1 MKGISRNIKTGIV
14 LVIILVFVGS
24 VVKVI
29 LDGYK
34 GENAN
39 QSITAEDDADSEEK
53 TLSKDKKLLS
63 EKDIKEFEENYNISG
78 GFYLYDE
85 KDALV
90 AREEPL
96 EIKEEG
102 YLDCSLEFKNFSKG
116 NIQFTLLVFAD
127 GELQNFSVNGE
138 SETYF
143 YNNKQLANRESDKI
157 KIHLKPLLKD
167 GAQSHK
173 ILFYM
178 TFFPV
183 DCYDDEQTIYSTSV
197 AEHILVGAENA
208 STNAEIVNYDYNKQ
222 VIYVDGGQKLEEGC
236 YTVGLSNEPNSDM
249 SFQKKIT
256 ADAENKVYFKLH
268 KNTGT
273 YKAVVLRDGE
283 IIPAFD
289 DNYIIQWDQKKEL
302 SVIPIDTRLQDSQPH
317 TFFVIFYSEDTGAL
331 EVHNSQ
337 IIIVSSQKQ

>member
-1 MKGISRNIKTGIV
+1 MKGISKNIKTGIV
-14 LVIILVFVGS
+14 LVIIIVFVGS

-39 QSITAEDDADSEEK
+39 QIITAEDDADSDEK
-53 TLSKDKKLLS
+53 IVSTDKKLLS
-63 EKDIKEFEENYNISG
+63 EKDIEEFEENYNISG

-90 AREEPL
+90 GREKSL
-96 EIKEEG
+96 EVKEG
-102 YLDCSLEFKNFSKG
+102 YLDCSLEFKNLSKV

-127 GELQNFSVNGE
+127 GELQNFNVNGE
-138 SETYF
+138 SEKYF

-157 KIHLKPLLKD
+157 KLHLKPRLKD
-167 GAQSHK
+167 GVQSHK

-183 DCYDDEQTIYSTSV
+183 DCYDDEQTIYSVS
-197 AEHILVGAENA
+197 AEEHILVGAENA
-208 STNAEIVNYDYNKQ
+208 SASTEIANYDYNKQ

-249 SFQKKIT
+249 SFHKKIT
-256 ADAENKVYFKLH
+256 TDAENRVYFKLH
-268 KNTGT
+268 KNTGN

-289 DNYIIQWDQKKEL
+289 DNQIIQWEQKKEL
-302 SVIPIDTRLQDSQPH
+302 SVIPIDTRLQDSQQH
-317 TFFVIFYSEDTGAL
+317 TFLIIFYSEDTGSL
-331 EVHNSQ
+331 EVYNSQ
-337 IIIVSSQKQ
+337 IVIVSSQKQ